1 MSVLSSIIGFL
12 LKLAEKVVAPV
23 AIFFA
28 GRKSVEA
35 EIDKNDAEILEK
47 QRDVKRSSI
56 KSVVDRLRN
65 NGL

>member
-1 MSVLSSIIGFL
+1 MNVLSSIIGFL
-12 LKLAEKVVAPV
+12 LKAVEKLAAPV

-56 KSVVDRLRN
+56 SDVIARLRN